1 MVRLVPPLVG
11 RILNCRVL
19 LASTFLLL
27 HERPR
32 SELPHANVI
41 YEDGFK
47 ITNKDKIYQE
57 GQNYQKSF
65 LMEVVYLRYILV
77 VLATEC
83 TMFAVRYYCHITFK
97 S

>member
-1 MVRLVPPLVG
+1 MPQ
-11 RILNCRVL
+11 
-19 LASTFLLL
+19 FF
-27 HERPR
+27 
-32 SELPHANVI
+32 LPHYGPGVDSDPYRNK
-41 YEDGFK
+41 YKEYLRTYKDK
-47 ITNKDKIYQE
+47 ITNKDKIYQK

-77 VLATEC
+77 VLAAEC

>member
-1 MVRLVPPLVG
+1 MCEYHTYKDKTTNKGKIYVR
-11 RILNCRVL
+11 
-19 LASTFLLL
+19 TYK
-27 HERPR
+27 E
-32 SELPHANVI
+32 
-41 YEDGFK
+41 K
-47 ITNKDKIYQE
+47 ITNKNKIYQK

-77 VLATEC
+77 ALAAEC